1 MGKLVYGG
9 SGIEIDFDDR
19 VLLHLQIA
27 IAGKLRLDESFM
39 LSWHDDMSTGGGRS
53 TIWLNRAIP
62 LCFKFFGSKVPTVNT
77 AWVDELLSSA
87 NSGTGMILGSEPA
100 APPKARS

>member
-9 SGIEIDFDDR
+9 AGIEIDFDDR

-27 IAGKLRLDESFM
+27 VANKLRLDESFM

-53 TIWLNRAIP
+53 TVWIDRAIP
-62 LCFKFFGSKVPTVNT
+62 LYFKFFGSKVPTINP
-77 AWVDELLSSA
+77 AWVEELLASA
-87 NSGTGMILGSEPA
+87 NSGTGMILGSEPKSPA
-100 APPKARS
+100 DG

>member
-9 SGIEIDFDDR
+9 AGIEIDFDDR

-27 IAGKLRLDESFM
+27 VANKLRVAESFM

-53 TIWLNRAIP
+53 TIWLSQAIP
-62 LCFKFFGSKVPTVNT
+62 LYFKFFGSKVPTVNQ
-77 AWVDELLSSA
+77 AWVEELIVSS
-87 NSGTGMILGSEPA
+87 NSGTGMILGSEPKQPSGA
-100 APPKARS
+100 